1 MKNNKK
7 FLSFMFY
14 LASVCFFI
22 SCITHFAGGEQSL
35 GVLYLC
41 LASSNLC
48 NGALWMNKL
57 KKEKEEQENE

>member
-14 LASVCFFI
+14 LAFVCFLI
-22 SCITHFAGGEQSL
+22 SCITHFAGGDWSM

-41 LASSNLC
+41 LAASNLC
-48 NGALWMNKL
+48 NGTLWMNKL
-57 KKEKEEQENE
+57 KKEKEEQKNE